1 MVEGNSTWSRLPSMV
16 DEAVYS
22 GDMHVVAPTAKQ
34 IVEVVLIEQ
43 HTTILP
49 FKPNNWVLCYQPV
62 M

>member
-1 MVEGNSTWSRLPSMV
+1 MV